1 MSTCYHCGQDNPRN
15 VINFDEKLFCCVG
28 CKSVYEILNTD
39 SLKSYYEFN
48 KTPGTRP
55 DDKNLEQF
63 NSLDTEEIFNS
74 LIDFS
79 EKDLTLITFKIPVI
93 HCSSCVWVLES
104 LNKINPK
111 ITNSSVNFTK
121 KTVQITFKHQELPLS
136 ELAKFLTRLGY
147 KPVIS
152 SENTKNQSTK
162 TNSNLIIKL
171 AIAGFAFGNVMLFAL
186 PEYIEKEDF
195 WMQKYETF
203 FRYLMFLFSIPVV
216 TYCSSDYYKSA
227 FAGIRN
233 KIINIDIPISI
244 GILVLFF
251 RSCYEAYF
259 DISSGYFDSLCG
271 LLFFMLIGKYFQQR
285 TYQSLSFD
293 RDYKSFYPISV
304 TKIDF
309 ENGRK
314 NILLSQIKVNDRIL
328 IRNEELIPADVILI
342 KGNARINNS
351 FITGESELIKKEV
364 GEKIYAGGIQ
374 VGSMIECEVIK
385 EVNQSYLTELWNHAA
400 FKKDRSLIETLTT
413 KVSKYFTIFIL
424 ILTLCSGILWYFID
438 VSKMF
443 QVITAILI
451 VACPCAL
458 ALSAP
463 FTMGNMMRIFGR
475 LKLYVKEA
483 NTIEKLAQATHL
495 VFDKTGTISV
505 ANSKNITY
513 EGIELSESEKNN
525 IASLI
530 ENSNHPLSRNLHQFL
545 NSNHFEEVIDF
556 EEISGKGLQGKIQG
570 KFYKIGSSSFVNQ
583 QKSLDGKTEVHV
595 QIDGEIKGKFIFK
608 SYYREELEK
617 VINKLKNYKFSLISG
632 DNSNEEAYLKTIFPK
647 NTTFLFNQSPEDK
660 LKYIETLQKNKEN
673 VLMIGDGLNDAGA
686 LKQSNVGIAISDDI
700 NSFTPSS
707 DAILD
712 GKSFNHLANF
722 LQLSKKSIQIVWGSF
737 LISFFYNVI
746 GLSFAI
752 SGNLSPLVAAIL
764 MPISS
769 ISVVSFT
776 SLATWWSARKV
787 KTYKI

>member
-1 MSTCYHCGQDNPRN
+1 MSTCYHCGQDNPKN
-15 VINFDEKLFCCVG
+15 TINFDEKSFCCVG
-28 CKSVYEILNTD
+28 CKSVYEILNTEV
-39 SLKSYYEFN
+39 LKSYYEFN
-48 KTPGTRP
+48 MNPGIRP

-79 EKDLTLITFKIPVI
+79 EKNLTLVTFKIPVI

-104 LNKINPK
+104 LNKIHAN

-147 KPVIS
+147 KPIIS
-152 SENTKNQSTK
+152 SEPIENQKNK

-186 PEYIEKEDF
+186 PEYLEKEDF

-203 FRYLMFLFSIPVV
+203 FRYLMFLFSIPVA

-227 FAGIRN
+227 LAGIRN

-314 NILLSQIKVNDRIL
+314 NILLSKVKVNDRIL
-328 IRNEELIPADVILI
+328 IRNEEIIPADVILI

-351 FITGESELIKKEV
+351 FITGETELI
-364 GEKIYAGGIQ
+364 
-374 VGSMIECEVIK
+374 GSMIECEVIK
-385 EVNQSYLTELWNHAA
+385 EVNQSYLTELWNHTA
-400 FKKDRSLIETLTT
+400 FKKDRSLIENLTT

-424 ILTLCSGILWYFID
+424 TLTLFSAIFWYFID

-463 FTMGNMMRIFGR
+463 FTMGNMMRILGR

-513 EGIELSESEKNN
+513 EGIELSENEKNN

-530 ENSNHPLSRNLHQFL
+530 ENSNHPLSRNLYQFL
-545 NSNHFEEVIDF
+545 NSNHFQEVVDF

-570 KFYKIGSSSFVNQ
+570 RNYKIGSSSFINQ
-583 QKSLDGKTEVHV
+583 QKSVEGKTEVYV
-595 QIDGEIKGKFIFK
+595 QIDGETKGKFVFK
-608 SYYREELEK
+608 SQYREELEQ
-617 VINKLKNYKFSLISG
+617 VISKLKNYKFSLVSG
-632 DNSNEEAYLKTIFPK
+632 DNSNEEEHLKTIFPEH
-647 NTTFLFNQSPEDK
+647 THFLFNQSPENK
-660 LKYIETLQKNKEN
+660 LKYIESLQKNKEN

-686 LKQSNVGIAISDDI
+686 LKQSNIGIAISDDI

-712 GKSFNHLANF
+712 GKKFKYLANY
-722 LQLSKKSIQIVWGSF
+722 LQLSRKSIQIVWGSF

-746 GLSFAI
+746 GLSFAV

-776 SLATWWSARKV
+776 SLATWLSAK
-787 KTYKI
+787 KINKASF